1 MGKKHVVNTVII
13 IEMNCINT
21 ISIFTFHIFNFYNK
35 LEIPLIK
42 LCVCV
47 RVCMCDCV

>member
-35 LEIPLIK
+35 LEIFLIK
-42 LCVCV
+42 LCVYVSACV
-47 RVCMCDCV
+47 TV